1 MKRLLALLLT
11 AALML
16 SLTACGENAPTDGN
30 QNDPQSGS
38 EDNIRYAQEFTD
50 ILCTNDWVCR
60 EGDSV
65 LSFNAD
71 RTVRFHYGNNEEDG
85 IRAWEYDTYLN
96 SFDDYTAVLQHDP
109 EFSEKFGVYC
119 GSMEQ
124 YGQILVGF
132 NDDGSYKMYFNG
144 RFWDPAEKGAQGSG
158 DSLSSEIRINNENWQ
173 EYLEFVYSDVP
184 FFTYDNGSITYGFYT
199 ALVLKD
205 EYLSRMD
212 YENAFSQADLDQMNP
227 FEFLVGEADENK
239 SPIFFDGTLQLGKA
253 PILDKS
259 SYRIDLEASKEPLT
273 PTDPHISGI
282 LHKCQINGKDTYAAF
297 FWTSSKLVNGP
308 DTLSETNVYWGIPTD
323 DFTFYGVLKLK

>member
-1 MKRLLALLLT
+1 MKKIVALLLLCAMLLALC
-11 AALML
+11 
-16 SLTACGENAPTDGN
+16 SCGSKPVEPDVP
-30 QNDPQSGS
+30 NDPAPPENVQ
-38 EDNIRYAQEFTD
+38 
-50 ILCTNDWVCR
+50 TND
-60 EGDSV
+60 ENNQQNTDNGA
-65 LSFNAD
+65 AD
-71 RTVRFHYGNNEEDG
+71 
-85 IRAWEYDTYLN
+85 
-96 SFDDYTAVLQHDP
+96 
-109 EFSEKFGVYC
+109 
-119 GSMEQ
+119 
-124 YGQILVGF
+124 
-132 NDDGSYKMYFNG
+132 
-144 RFWDPAEKGAQGSG
+144 
-158 DSLSSEIRINNENWQ
+158 IRINNENWQ

-184 FFTYDNGSITYGFYT
+184 FFTYENEEHHILYGAYT

-205 EYLSRMD
+205 EYVAQMD
-212 YENAFSQADLDQMNP
+212 YENAFSEADLEQMNK

>member
-96 SFDDYTAVLQHDP
+96 SFDDYTAMLQHDP

-205 EYLSRMD
+205 EYVAQMD
-212 YENAFSQADLDQMNP
+212 YENAFSEADLEQMNK

-273 PTDPHISGI
+273 PTEPHISGI

-297 FWTSSKLVNGP
+297 FWTSSKLVDGP

-323 DFTFYGVLKLK
+323 DFTFYGILKLK

>member
-96 SFDDYTAVLQHDP
+96 SFDDYTAMLQHDP

-132 NDDGSYKMYFNG
+132 NDDGSDKMYFNG

-205 EYLSRMD
+205 EYLSQMD
-212 YENAFSQADLDQMNP
+212 YENAFSQADLEQMNK

-239 SPIFFDGTLQLGKA
+239 SPIFFDGTLQLGTA

-273 PTDPHISGI
+273 PTEPHISGI

-297 FWTSSKLVNGP
+297 FWTSSKLVDCS
-308 DTLSETNVYWGIPTD
+308 DTLTETAVYWGNPID
-323 DFTFYGVLKLK
+323 DSMFYGVLKLK

>member
-1 MKRLLALLLT
+1 MKRLLTLLLT

-96 SFDDYTAVLQHDP
+96 SFDDYTAMLQHDP

-124 YGQILVGF
+124 YGQILLGC
-132 NDDGSYKMYFNG
+132 NEDGSYKMYFNG
-144 RFWDPAEKGAQGSG
+144 KFWDPAA
-158 DSLSSEIRINNENWQ
+158 
-173 EYLEFVYSDVP
+173 
-184 FFTYDNGSITYGFYT
+184 
-199 ALVLKD
+199 
-205 EYLSRMD
+205 
-212 YENAFSQADLDQMNP
+212 
-227 FEFLVGEADENK
+227 
-239 SPIFFDGTLQLGKA
+239 
-253 PILDKS
+253 
-259 SYRIDLEASKEPLT
+259 
-273 PTDPHISGI
+273 
-282 LHKCQINGKDTYAAF
+282 
-297 FWTSSKLVNGP
+297 
-308 DTLSETNVYWGIPTD
+308 
-323 DFTFYGVLKLK
+323 

>member
-96 SFDDYTAVLQHDP
+96 SFDDYTAMLQHDP

-132 NDDGSYKMYFNG
+132 NDDGSDKMYFNG
-144 RFWDPAEKGAQGSG
+144 RFWGPAEKGAQGSG

-205 EYLSRMD
+205 EYLSQMD
-212 YENAFSQADLDQMNP
+212 YENAFSQADLDQMNT

-239 SPIFFDGTLQLGKA
+239 SPIFFDGTLQLGTA
-253 PILDKS
+253 PILNNDT
-259 SYRIDLEASKEPLT
+259 YQIDLDAAKYDLRPSDAHT
-273 PTDPHISGI
+273 FSAFR
-282 LHKCQINGKDTYAAF
+282 KCQINGKDTYAAF
-297 FWTSSKLVNGP
+297 FWTSSKLVDCS